1 MALPFANTLA
11 SLSAQSSK
19 ASVVLFALACVLL
32 LAWGAWFLQVPVPIY
47 SVSESARLKVVAN
60 IQPINASATARVTAV
75 HMALGQQV
83 RAGQPLV
90 ELDSERLTLE
100 LADNTSQLAALEQQR
115 AALQGELRSAG
126 SGAAAEVGQSRA
138 NLEVADSRLHEAQAQ
153 LTLARENLT
162 RLEKVRD
169 VIPEIKLIEGRAA
182 YDQANALATTR
193 RKELVSLRSSL
204 DVRSSDRDAKG
215 HRLQSELA
223 RLERDAAALS
233 SRIAHL
239 KLDIQERTIRAPV
252 NGRIGEA
259 ADLLVGMQLAAGDR
273 LGAIVPSGSLKVDT
287 RFRPAEAFGRIREG
301 ALGRL
306 TFDGY
311 PWTRYGS
318 AEVRVLGIA
327 QEVRDGLVQVELAL
341 TLPPGSAI
349 PLQHG
354 MPASVAIETERAVP
368 AALVLRAAGRLVRR

>member
-1 MALPFANTLA
+1 
-11 SLSAQSSK
+11 
-19 ASVVLFALACVLL
+19 VLFALACALL
-32 LAWGAWFLQVPVPIY
+32 VAWGAWFLQVPVPIY
-47 SVSESARLKVVAN
+47 SLSESARLKVVAN
-60 IQPINASATARVTAV
+60 IQPIHTAATARIKAV

-83 RAGQPLV
+83 RAGEPLV
-90 ELDSERLTLE
+90 ELDSERLKLE
-100 LADNTSQLAALEQQR
+100 LADNVSQLAALEQQR
-115 AALQGELRSAG
+115 AALQGELESAG

-153 LTLARENLT
+153 LGFARENLA
-162 RLEKVRD
+162 RLEKMHESR
-169 VIPEIKLIEGRAA
+169 VIPEIKVIEARAA
-182 YDQANALATTR
+182 YEQANALATTR
-193 RKELVSLRSSL
+193 RKELASLRSSL
-204 DVRSSDRDAKG
+204 EVHRSDRHAKG

-223 RLERDAAALS
+223 RLERDAATLT

-239 KLDIQERTIRAPV
+239 KLDIRERTIRAPV
-252 NGRIGEA
+252 DGRIGEA
-259 ADLLVGMQLAAGDR
+259 ADLLVGMQVGAGER

-301 ALGRL
+301 AVGRL

-327 QEVRDGLVQVELAL
+327 QEVRDGLVQVELAV

-368 AALVLRAAGRLVRR
+368 AALVLRAAGRLVQR

>member
-1 MALPFANTLA
+1 
-11 SLSAQSSK
+11 
-19 ASVVLFALACVLL
+19 VLFALACALL
-32 LAWGAWFLQVPVPIY
+32 LAWGAWFLRVPVPVY
-47 SVSESARLKVVAN
+47 SLSESARLKVVAN
-60 IQPINASATARVTAV
+60 IQPINAAATARIKAV
-75 HMALGQQV
+75 HIALGRQV
-83 RAGQPLV
+83 RAGDPLV
-90 ELDSERLTLE
+90 ELDSERLNLE
-100 LADNTSQLAALEQQR
+100 LTDNVSQLAALEQQR
-115 AALQGELRSAG
+115 AALRGELQSAG
-126 SGAAAEVGQSRA
+126 SGAVAEVGQSRA

-153 LTLARENLT
+153 LGFARENLT
-162 RLEKVRD
+162 RLEKMGD

-193 RKELVSLRSSL
+193 RKELASLRNSL
-204 DVRSSDRDAKG
+204 EVHSSDRDAKG

-223 RLERDAAALS
+223 RLERDAAALT

-252 NGRIGEA
+252 DGKIGEA
-259 ADLLVGMQLAAGDR
+259 ADLLVGMQVAAGDR
-273 LGAIVPSGSLKVDT
+273 LGAIVPSGSLKVDA

-301 ALGRL
+301 AVGRL

-327 QEVRDGLVQVELAL
+327 QEVRDGLVQVELAV

-354 MPASVAIETERAVP
+354 MPSSVAIETERAVP
-368 AALVLRAAGRLVRR
+368 AALVQRAAGRLVRR